1 MKITSEQMNEFVDYL
16 FETPPYKAQ
25 FIYSNKEGFKKILKE
40 FFEVLYSDIP
50 KDVIN
55 YLETNASSYFL
66 DLLYRESGI
75 SDYFIKRIPQA
86 LKLRLSYLLNV
97 LKVQRTTYNVF
108 KLFHEALEEFYP
120 KMNIYLIEIM
130 PKDLNAPTVNLEYKL
145 NPVYI
150 TDDQNILDYVTESD
164 LSGTFL
170 MRPEQFIDR
179 EEKFSNIYTDDK
191 SKRRVVNIFPIKTG
205 MIYIQNPSGLGVA
218 DYDDYIPL
226 MQMIGASLQ
235 RNDTIPW
242 KIDQSEV
249 KKNIPFVDFIKLCS
263 YLKYKEFQ
271 FKSQNTWTW
280 YTEPLE
286 IYDYRNSKKL
296 KEWNDAQIQAYNT
309 GLHWSTFYKSID
321 YKLNDMILDDTD
333 LAEAIRLEE
342 VYRGL
347 KRSGLNNGRQN
358 LNQFKTDWNTL
369 RQKPQNV
376 SIRKITNLKEF
387 RDELVGTEPYS
398 VIEFE
403 LLILEKFS
411 KTING
416 TARDNIFSI
425 RNKYQTNKLNTLDE
439 KNGLITLV
447 LKHLPNTEINDF
459 ILGKYKDFV
468 NIEKNETLLLLDLLD
483 WYIRLGTIPLLK
495 HYYYI
500 KSTKF
505 PELLVKYS
513 DDPLHIMNSKNV
525 YNSLYSELT
534 NNTNINNFIEL
545 NNIIKPKY
553 RAIIEQIDYMLDPE
567 SESELE
573 DFTMIFLN
581 LWKII
586 QVNIKD
592 DKRIRYFWNDFFMRH
607 IMGATFKDYFYDPII
622 ELFLEYWF
630 PAETTTQNKDIST
643 LLIKDKM
650 NSIPLESR
658 KTSSYTMSRFDTLT
672 QKDQNRLT
680 VIKKDGTEKI
690 YENMFKYIKEDGLNF
705 IFK

>member
-249 KKNIPFVDFIKLCS
+249 KKNIPFIDFIKLCS

-567 SESELE
+567 SKSDLE

>member
-296 KEWNDAQIQAYNT
+296 KEWN
-309 GLHWSTFYKSID
+309 
-321 YKLNDMILDDTD
+321 
-333 LAEAIRLEE
+333 
-342 VYRGL
+342 
-347 KRSGLNNGRQN
+347 
-358 LNQFKTDWNTL
+358 
-369 RQKPQNV
+369 
-376 SIRKITNLKEF
+376 
-387 RDELVGTEPYS
+387 
-398 VIEFE
+398 
-403 LLILEKFS
+403 
-411 KTING
+411 
-416 TARDNIFSI
+416 
-425 RNKYQTNKLNTLDE
+425 
-439 KNGLITLV
+439 
-447 LKHLPNTEINDF
+447 
-459 ILGKYKDFV
+459 
-468 NIEKNETLLLLDLLD
+468 IEK
-483 WYIRLGTIPLLK
+483 
-495 HYYYI
+495 
-500 KSTKF
+500 
-505 PELLVKYS
+505 
-513 DDPLHIMNSKNV
+513 
-525 YNSLYSELT
+525 
-534 NNTNINNFIEL
+534 
-545 NNIIKPKY
+545 
-553 RAIIEQIDYMLDPE
+553 
-567 SESELE
+567 
-573 DFTMIFLN
+573 
-581 LWKII
+581 
-586 QVNIKD
+586 
-592 DKRIRYFWNDFFMRH
+592 
-607 IMGATFKDYFYDPII
+607 
-622 ELFLEYWF
+622 
-630 PAETTTQNKDIST
+630 
-643 LLIKDKM
+643 
-650 NSIPLESR
+650 
-658 KTSSYTMSRFDTLT
+658 
-672 QKDQNRLT
+672 
-680 VIKKDGTEKI
+680 
-690 YENMFKYIKEDGLNF
+690 
-705 IFK
+705 